1 MQREIKTY
9 MRVSLGAEVNRGI
22 MYIARQRP
30 PIRGRQAGRVLFCM
44 RSLSY
49 GIFYLYRRYAAPLM
63 EELPPMHI
71 NLLTFPVLSIST
83 THCTLYC
90 IFGTS
95 QGAKIKVARVYR
107 AFYFTEL
114 PVYT

>member
-1 MQREIKTY
+1 
-9 MRVSLGAEVNRGI
+9 MRVSVGAEVNRGI
-22 MYIARQRP
+22 VYIARQRP

-71 NLLTFPVLSIST
+71 NPFTFPVLSMNT
-83 THCTLYC
+83 THCTLC
-90 IFGTS
+90 FIFDTS
-95 QGAKIKVARVYR
+95 QGARIKVARVYR
-107 AFYFTEL
+107 AFYLIEL
-114 PVYT
+114 PIYT